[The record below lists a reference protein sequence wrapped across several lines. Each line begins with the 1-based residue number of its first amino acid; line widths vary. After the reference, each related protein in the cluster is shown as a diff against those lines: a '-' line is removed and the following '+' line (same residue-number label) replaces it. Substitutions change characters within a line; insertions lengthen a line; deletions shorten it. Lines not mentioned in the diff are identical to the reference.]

1 MKVLIIILICF
12 TVILI
17 LLTGAYA
24 YFGGF
29 KTILF
34 RVEEQGGETLVY
46 EEMTGDYAQ
55 TPKVQ
60 NKLYEAL
67 LNDEKIATTKG
78 FGIYFDNPKEVE
90 KSKLRSE
97 VGCIVEGL
105 DSVAIAKLAEKYKVK
120 TLPKSNCIVTEFP
133 YKGMMSVFIGI
144 MKVYPAFEKYSVQN
158 GLGKSPMMEIYD
170 MQDKLIVYRCEKL
183 KIEIENIRKIK

>member
-1 MKVLIIILICF
+1 MKVLIIILICLA
-12 TVILI
+12 VIVI
-17 LLTGAYA
+17 LLTGVYA

-29 KTILF
+29 RTISF

-46 EEMTGDYAQ
+46 EEMTGDYGQ

-60 NKLYEAL
+60 DKIYQAL
-67 LNDEKIATTKG
+67 LNDEKIAATKG

-105 DSVAIAKLAEKYKVK
+105 DSMAIAKLAEKYKVK

-133 YKGMMSVFIGI
+133 YKGMMSVFTGI
-144 MKVYPAFEKYSVQN
+144 MKVYPAFEKYIMQN
-158 GLGKSPMMEIYD
+158 GAGKSPMMEIYD
-170 MQDKLIVYRCEKL
+170 IKNRLIVYRREK
-183 KIEIENIRKIK
+183 